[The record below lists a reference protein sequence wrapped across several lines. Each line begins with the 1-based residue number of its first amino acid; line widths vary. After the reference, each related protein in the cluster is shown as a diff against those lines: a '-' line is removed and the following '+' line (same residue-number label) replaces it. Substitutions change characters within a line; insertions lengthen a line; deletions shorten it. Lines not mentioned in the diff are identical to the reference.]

1 MSVKFATCLLMSMLA
16 SWAQADNCSF
26 EEKQKLK
33 LKHQKCT
40 EVVQQRY
47 SLLTVETPSSR
58 KEVSTP
64 LALKTNSG
72 LEKEY
77 VCRMIEET
85 IDNCARIYDKCFNE
99 KEMRLF
105 QDSQLRII
113 SEIMGQVYNMG
124 AVVDEC
130 DIMMEFKSSGREG
143 LVLPTEKCT
152 LPQVEA
158 ISARYQECIEGAN
171 DMMNRRIVVQ
181 SSVDTIFSV
190 LCDGMDKIV
199 HGCSQV
205 LEKCYTD
212 EEIMETKIGQLELT
226 RKIFDDIMTVK
237 KGQKSSMV
245 LDMNQ
250 CNAYSSLGYFTSNA
264 SSSLL
269 QQSSILFTLLTTLLV
284 LL

>member
-1 MSVKFATCLLMSMLA
+1 MLPEIFFKDLFFIVLAASKLRNVEPGDSKESHHSIIKFKSVIYQKMKTMSVKFATCLLMSMLA

-99 KEMRLF
+99 KEMR
-105 QDSQLRII
+105 
-113 SEIMGQVYNMG
+113 
-124 AVVDEC
+124 
-130 DIMMEFKSSGREG
+130 
-143 LVLPTEKCT
+143 
-152 LPQVEA
+152 
-158 ISARYQECIEGAN
+158 
-171 DMMNRRIVVQ
+171 
-181 SSVDTIFSV
+181 
-190 LCDGMDKIV
+190 
-199 HGCSQV
+199 
-205 LEKCYTD
+205 
-212 EEIMETKIGQLELT
+212 
-226 RKIFDDIMTVK
+226 
-237 KGQKSSMV
+237 
-245 LDMNQ
+245 
-250 CNAYSSLGYFTSNA
+250 
-264 SSSLL
+264 
-269 QQSSILFTLLTTLLV
+269 
-284 LL
+284 

>member
-1 MSVKFATCLLMSMLA
+1 MGTASSNSKASSTKKKKTMSVKFATCLLMSMLA

-77 VCRMIEET
+77 V
-85 IDNCARIYDKCFNE
+85 
-99 KEMRLF
+99 
-105 QDSQLRII
+105 
-113 SEIMGQVYNMG
+113 
-124 AVVDEC
+124 
-130 DIMMEFKSSGREG
+130 
-143 LVLPTEKCT
+143 
-152 LPQVEA
+152 
-158 ISARYQECIEGAN
+158 CIEGAN

-269 QQSSILFTLLTTLLV
+269 QQSPILFTLLTTLLV

>member
-1 MSVKFATCLLMSMLA
+1 MIVKFATCLLMSMLA

-99 KEMRLF
+99 KEMR
-105 QDSQLRII
+105 
-113 SEIMGQVYNMG
+113 
-124 AVVDEC
+124 
-130 DIMMEFKSSGREG
+130 
-143 LVLPTEKCT
+143 
-152 LPQVEA
+152 
-158 ISARYQECIEGAN
+158 
-171 DMMNRRIVVQ
+171 
-181 SSVDTIFSV
+181 
-190 LCDGMDKIV
+190 
-199 HGCSQV
+199 
-205 LEKCYTD
+205 
-212 EEIMETKIGQLELT
+212 
-226 RKIFDDIMTVK
+226 
-237 KGQKSSMV
+237 
-245 LDMNQ
+245 
-250 CNAYSSLGYFTSNA
+250 
-264 SSSLL
+264 
-269 QQSSILFTLLTTLLV
+269 
-284 LL
+284 